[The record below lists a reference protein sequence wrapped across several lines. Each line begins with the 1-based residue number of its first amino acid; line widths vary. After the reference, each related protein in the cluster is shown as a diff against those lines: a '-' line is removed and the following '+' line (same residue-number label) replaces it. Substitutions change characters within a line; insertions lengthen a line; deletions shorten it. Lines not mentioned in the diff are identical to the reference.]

1 MKKLISFTIIFI
13 LIFTSV
19 VPYVFAADDYTVS
32 QVEEMLQKIDTLQQM
47 QNKRSSYTASGHYD
61 ITTTNI
67 STITKHNTARE
78 KYEAYLADMFQKRA
92 EAQKAYDALSSEEK
106 AQLDSSLTSKLNNEL
121 PTSYLIKEYTVTPRD
136 DEYSY
141 EAVDAEPGYAYEVS
155 NYMITGQIP
164 QTFILVDTSD
174 GKTKW
179 TPSGEYIY
187 GESNYEVTYCCDM
200 ETGLEQST
208 DYKRTNLEDSG
219 YFDKDEAQHI
229 RAILENAYPY
239 VTMDEMKA
247 WLIESG
253 MDKDLVDTINRADM
267 IAAVQ
272 MAVWSYANVNDAAA
286 DGLEYFA
293 SIDIPRNTGLYFTPL
308 HDYTN
313 EMWEWYPG
321 KRTRSFD
328 TDAQYRVNA
337 LGNFLISL
345 EAIPAKREQI
355 VISEIQVVRTELI
368 AEHDGI
374 YDITVYVT
382 LNGGGD
388 ERDNL
393 TITAMSYTENEDE
406 SINVTATA
414 IKNAIPENNLYSID
428 LSAKDGDLIKI
439 DINGEQ
445 YLEKSAYFYAPE
457 GDRKASQSL
466 VGISEGPTAVSASKD
481 ILFVAELASIPV
493 QDIEIQEIKL
503 ELKPEE
509 TIQLSV
515 SVKPENATNKELIYT
530 SSDVSVATVDE
541 DGNITAIGE
550 GTTVIT
556 IISAD
561 KPSIKKEI
569 TITVAP
575 EKATPTIKHYIVF
588 GKTEKIGWYS
598 VSLDGG
604 ETFQAVFG
612 NSNLE
617 VAEGTEMIIKAND
630 ILGDPFTFYIN
641 GKAVS
646 PDENGY
652 VRVTVDGYMLIGAL
666 GIPEVDIPD
675 TEESLNLLQRI
686 IKAFKDFFAWLG
698 NLFK

>member
-1 MKKLISFTIIFI
+1 MKKLFSFTMIFV

-19 VPYVFAADDYTVS
+19 ITCAFATDEVTVS
-32 QVEEMLQKIDTLQQM
+32 EVTEMLEGIDTLQQM
-47 QNKRSSYTASGHYD
+47 QDKRSKYTASGHYD
-61 ITTTNI
+61 ITTTNT
-67 STITKHNTARE
+67 STITKHNTARGN
-78 KYEAYLADMFQKRA
+78 YETYLADMFEKRA
-92 EAQKAYDALSSEEK
+92 EAQKAYDALSDEEK
-106 AQLDSSLTSKLNNEL
+106 AQLDSSLVAKLSNEL
-121 PTSYLIKEYTVTPRD
+121 STSYLIKEYTITPRD
-136 DEYSY
+136 DEYTY

-155 NYMITGQIP
+155 NYMVSGQIP

-174 GKTKW
+174 GKTSW
-179 TPSGEYIY
+179 TPDGDYIY

-200 ETGLEQST
+200 DTGLEQGT
-208 DYKRTNLEDSG
+208 AYKRTNLEDSG
-219 YFDKDEAQHI
+219 YFNEVEAQHI
-229 RAILENAYPY
+229 RAVLENAYPY

-253 MDKDLVDTINRADM
+253 MDEDFVNTLNRADM

-272 MAVWSYANVNDAAA
+272 MAVWSYANVNDVAA

-328 TDAQYRVNA
+328 TDAQYRVNT
-337 LGNFLISL
+337 LGNFLINL
-345 EAIPAKREQI
+345 EAAPAKREQI
-355 VISEIQVVRTELI
+355 VISEIEVVRTELV

-393 TITAMSYTENEDE
+393 RISAVSYTENEDG
-406 SINVTATA
+406 SIITTDTATT
-414 IKNAIPENNLYSID
+414 NAIPENNLYSID
-428 LSAKDGDLIKI
+428 LSAKDGDLIKVDI
-439 DINGEQ
+439 DGEQ

-466 VGISEGPTAVSASKD
+466 VGIAEGPTAVNVSKD
-481 ILFVAELASIPV
+481 ILFVAELAKVPV
-493 QDIEIQEIKL
+493 QDIEIPEPKL
-503 ELKPEE
+503 ELKPNE
-509 TIQLSV
+509 TIQISV

-530 SSDVSVATVDE
+530 SSDDSVATVDE
-541 DGNITAIGE
+541 KGNVTAKGE
-550 GTTVIT
+550 GTAVIT

-561 KPSIKKEI
+561 KPSVRKEI
-569 TITVAP
+569 TIIIAP
-575 EKATPTIKHYIVF
+575 EKAESFIKHFIVF

-604 ETFQAVFG
+604 ETFQTVFG

-617 VAEGTEMIIKAND
+617 VAEGTELIIRAND
-630 ILGDPFTFYIN
+630 VFGDPFTFYIN

-652 VRVTVDGYMLIGAL
+652 VRVTVDEYMLIGAM
-666 GIPEVDIPD
+666 GIPVVAPD
-675 TEESLNLLQRI
+675 AEESLNLFQRI
-686 IKAFKDFFAWLG
+686 IKAFKDFFAWIG
-698 NLFK
+698 SWFK

>member
-1 MKKLISFTIIFI
+1 MKKLISLTIIFI
-13 LIFTSV
+13 LIFTSI
-19 VPYVFAADDYTVS
+19 PYISAADEVTAS
-32 QVEEMLQKIDTLQQM
+32 QVTEMLKGIDTLQQM
-47 QNKRSSYTASGHYD
+47 QDKRSKYTASGHYD
-61 ITTTNI
+61 ITTTNTN
-67 STITKHNTARE
+67 TINRHNTARGN
-78 KYEAYLADMFQKRA
+78 YEAYLADMFEKRA
-92 EAQKAYDALSSEEK
+92 EAQKAYNALSDEEK
-106 AQLDSSLTSKLNNEL
+106 ALVDSSLVEKLNNEL

-141 EAVDAEPGYAYEVS
+141 EAVDAEAGYAYEVS
-155 NYMITGQIP
+155 NYMVSGQIP
-164 QTFILVDTSD
+164 QTFILVDTAD
-174 GKTKW
+174 GKTSW

-200 ETGLEQST
+200 DTGLEQGT

-219 YFDKDEAQHI
+219 YFDEDEAQHI

-253 MDKDLVDTINRADM
+253 MNEGFVNSLNRADM

-272 MAVWSYANVNDAAA
+272 MAVWSYANVNDVAA

-321 KRTRSFD
+321 KRTRSFE
-328 TDAQYRVNA
+328 TNAQYRVNT
-337 LGNFLISL
+337 LGNFLINL
-345 EAIPAKREQI
+345 EAVPAKREQV
-355 VISEIQVVRTELI
+355 VISEIEVVRTELI
-368 AEHDGI
+368 AEHNGT

-388 ERDNL
+388 EKDNL
-393 TITAMSYTENEDE
+393 RITAVSYTENEDA
-406 SINVTATA
+406 SITTTDTAT
-414 IKNAIPENNLYSID
+414 KNATPEADLYSID
-428 LSAKDGDLIKI
+428 LSAKDGDLIRI
-439 DINGEQ
+439 EIGGEQ

-466 VGISEGPTAVSASKD
+466 VGISEGLTAVSVNKD
-481 ILFVAELASIPV
+481 ILFVAELADIPV
-493 QDIEIQEIKL
+493 QDIEIPETKL
-503 ELKPEE
+503 ELEPDE
-509 TIQLSV
+509 TIQLAV

-530 SSDVSVATVDE
+530 SSDDSIATVDE
-541 DGNITAIGE
+541 KGNIVAKGE
-550 GTTVIT
+550 GTVVIT

-569 TITVAP
+569 IITIAAKKPVSSV
-575 EKATPTIKHYIVF
+575 KHYIVF

-604 ETFQAVFG
+604 ESFQTVFG

-617 VAEGTEMIIKAND
+617 VAEGTEMIIRAND
-630 ILGDPFTFYIN
+630 VFGDPFTFYIN
-641 GKAVS
+641 GKAVK

-666 GIPEVDIPD
+666 GIPDVEIPD
-675 TEESLNLLQRI
+675 TEESLNLFQRI
-686 IKAFKDFFAWLG
+686 IKAIKDFFAWIG
-698 NLFK
+698 SWFK